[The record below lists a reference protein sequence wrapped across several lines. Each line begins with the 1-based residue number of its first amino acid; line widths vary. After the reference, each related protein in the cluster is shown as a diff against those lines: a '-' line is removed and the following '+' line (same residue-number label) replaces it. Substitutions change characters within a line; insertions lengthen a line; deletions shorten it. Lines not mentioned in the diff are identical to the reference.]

1 MTISKS
7 LVMISK
13 SLVMISK
20 SLVNYSNSRNNIF
33 QYIKLLVIT
42 SINVIFII
50 ILIKIILYNYFKKS
64 KKQIELNSAGIDSRI
79 VSNDNINLKFEETIN
94 ELKKQIELN
103 SADIDSRVVSNDNT
117 NLKFEETINELKNQL
132 ELNSAFINT
141 LIENN
146 DNINLKFEETI
157 NELKKQIELNSA
169 DIDSRVVSNDNTNLK
184 FEETIN
190 ELKNQLELNSAFINT
205 LIENNDNINLKFE
218 ETANVSKQH
227 MLDNNIDIY
236 NHIANIERQFH
247 NETAKIS
254 DCIAKIEVINHN
266 ILKTNTL
273 TKINVLVEKINKYF
287 EFFRELDLK
296 KGETYK
302 KKIYFEFK
310 RINPQTNAELNL
322 YDGFDCFSS
331 VDPYE
336 ITPLLMKYF
345 DKYYD
350 KTIDK
355 FYPLE
360 FQVFAGDT
368 QGTTLDWYDAEVDRQ
383 LKIVCDGNE
392 FKKNNIRNITTIINN
407 SGMGHIKLMN
417 RNSVR
422 LLDETDEE
430 FEIKILQHILYELQ
444 DKYVFYKQIEF
455 YTKPLEK

>member
-7 LVMISK
+7 LVKISK

-94 ELKKQIELN
+94 ELK
-103 SADIDSRVVSNDNT
+103 
-117 NLKFEETINELKNQL
+117 NQL

-146 DNINLKFEETI
+146 DNT
-157 NELKKQIELNSA
+157 
-169 DIDSRVVSNDNTNLK
+169 
-184 FEETIN
+184 
-190 ELKNQLELNSAFINT
+190 
-205 LIENNDNINLKFE
+205 NLKFE

-236 NHIANIERQFH
+236 NHIANIKNQFYS
-247 NETAKIS
+247 ETAKIS
-254 DCIAKIEVINHN
+254 DCISNIQTINNN
-266 ILKTNTL
+266 IIKAANNK

-331 VDPYE
+331 VDPY
-336 ITPLLMKYF
+336 
-345 DKYYD
+345 
-350 KTIDK
+350 
-355 FYPLE
+355 
-360 FQVFAGDT
+360 
-368 QGTTLDWYDAEVDRQ
+368 DAEVDRQ
-383 LKIVCDGNE
+383 LKIVCDGGNE

>member
-1 MTISKS
+1 MNAIIDQTKQSITLTPLVLSYMKNIIDIPGKTQLLTI
-7 LVMISK
+7 LFIMI
-13 SLVMISK
+13 L
-20 SLVNYSNSRNNIF
+20 R
-33 QYIKLLVIT
+33 
-42 SINVIFII
+42 
-50 ILIKIILYNYFKKS
+50 KIIVDLYNYFTKLN
-64 KKQIELNSAGIDSRI
+64 KQVELNR
-79 VSNDNINLKFEETIN
+79 NLIN
-94 ELKKQIELN
+94 
-103 SADIDSRVVSNDNT
+103 A
-117 NLKFEETINELKNQL
+117 
-132 ELNSAFINT
+132 

-146 DNINLKFEETI
+146 DSKNLKIDDSVNILTQHVDLSNKTI
-157 NELKKQIELNSA
+157 H
-169 DIDSRVVSNDNTNLK
+169 DI
-184 FEETIN
+184 
-190 ELKNQLELNSAFINT
+190 
-205 LIENNDNINLKFE
+205 IENIK
-218 ETANVSKQH
+218 
-227 MLDNNIDIY
+227 I
-236 NHIANIERQFH
+236 QFY
-247 NETAKIS
+247 NETLKIS
-254 DCIAKIEVINHN
+254 DCISNIKVINTN
-266 ILKTNTL
+266 MIKTNTL

-336 ITPLLMKYF
+336 ITPLLMRYF

-383 LKIVCDGNE
+383 LKNVCDGNE
-392 FKKNNIRNITTIINN
+392 FKKNNIRNINTIINN

-455 YTKPLEK
+455 YTKPTK

>member
-79 VSNDNINLKFEETIN
+79 VSNDNINLKFEET
-94 ELKKQIELN
+94 
-103 SADIDSRVVSNDNT
+103 
-117 NLKFEETINELKNQL
+117 
-132 ELNSAFINT
+132 
-141 LIENN
+141 
-146 DNINLKFEETI
+146 
-157 NELKKQIELNSA
+157 
-169 DIDSRVVSNDNTNLK
+169 
-184 FEETIN
+184 
-190 ELKNQLELNSAFINT
+190 
-205 LIENNDNINLKFE
+205 
-218 ETANVSKQH
+218 ANVSKQH

-254 DCIAKIEVINHN
+254 DCVAKIEVINHN

-302 KKIYFEFK
+302 KKIYFEFNRWHGIPSTQDI
-310 RINPQTNAELNL
+310 RIHN
-322 YDGFDCFSS
+322 GFNGFYSI
-331 VDPYE
+331 DPYE

-345 DKYYD
+345 EKYYD
-350 KTIDK
+350 NAIDK
-355 FYPLE
+355 FYPLD
-360 FQVFAGDT
+360 FQVFAGDAA
-368 QGTTLDWYDAEVDRQ
+368 GTSLDWYESAQYKLVNLHTECCKILS
-383 LKIVCDGNE
+383 LKGIYTFEEN
-392 FKKNNIRNITTIINN
+392 F
-407 SGMGHIKLMN
+407 GMTHTRLMN

-422 LLDETDEE
+422 LLDETEQE
-430 FEIKILQHILYELQ
+430 FEHKILQHILYELQ

-455 YTKPLEK
+455 YTKPL